1 MTRYEFFNNLAKFK
15 KNELK
20 HASQYNYYNKIDKYY
35 PDGTARYFYTKA
47 EWDAYQD
54 GINQGNYKN
63 EQAKKKVAEDRN
75 NMSGYASWKKKE
87 DEKKRIEKQTQ
98 QQINNNVEASKH
110 EGDRYDKKDNTPV
123 KTSSKSSSSM
133 QDSINK
139 SRETFRDL
147 YKKAE
152 EKEKYTTLQKAGDK
166 AKDIANEL
174 YEHKDEIVQKA
185 NSILKLAD
193 QKVNDFM
200 GKFTEDLPPELKN
213 KLQDILNDVKD
224 YAGDLIDKFNNI
236 GDEQIANV
244 NDLLD
249 KLVSIVQDKLDK
261 YANELSDI
269 YQKFKDKINPV
280 FKDENGNINWK
291 LFLPLFAGASLLQ
304 FMATHPDECYA
315 VFSKIYDVG
324 KKAFNFIDEKS
335 NGKFSKALSEVP
347 KLIDRYWAYKNLEK
361 QGLGTF
367 TTVDENGNRVSYLD
381 YAFNNYI
388 KATNDSGL
396 ATMLTEAIKK
406 S

>member
-1 MTRYEFFNNLAKFK
+1 MEDIMNRIDFYTNLAKFK
-15 KNELK
+15 KKDGELK
-20 HASQYNYYNKIDKYY
+20 HASQYNYYNKLDKYY
-35 PDGTARYFYTKA
+35 PDGSARYFYTKA

-75 NMSGYASWKKKE
+75 DMSGYASWKKKE

-98 QQINNNVEASKH
+98 QQINNNAEASKH
-110 EGDRYDKKDNTPV
+110 EGDRYIEKNKELNKAISGRESAIKKSQSANQNSGKDKG
-123 KTSSKSSSSM
+123 
-133 QDSINK
+133 I
-139 SRETFRDL
+139 
-147 YKKAE
+147 
-152 EKEKYTTLQKAGDK
+152 TT
-166 AKDIANEL
+166 EL
-174 YEHKDEIVQKA
+174 YEHKDEIIKKA
-185 NSILKLAD
+185 NSYLKLAD
-193 QKVNDFM
+193 EKVNDFIN
-200 GKFTEDLPPELKN
+200 KFTEDFPPELKN
-213 KLQDILNDVKD
+213 KLQDVLNDVKD
-224 YAGDLIDKFNNI
+224 YAGDLIDKIIEASDNPISNI
-236 GDEQIANV
+236 

-249 KLVSIVQDKLDK
+249 KLISKVQDKLDK
-261 YANELSDI
+261 YVDELSDI

-304 FMATHPDECYA
+304 FIATHPDECYA

-335 NGKFSKALSEVP
+335 NGKFSQALSEIP
-347 KLIDRYWAYKNLEK
+347 KMIDRYAVYKRLEK

-367 TTVDENGNRVSYLD
+367 TTVDDNGNRVSYLD

-388 KATNDSGL
+388 NATDDTGL
-396 ATMLTEAIKK
+396 ATMIAEGMKK

>member
-20 HASQYNYYNKIDKYY
+20 HASQYNYYNKLDKYY

-54 GINQGNYKN
+54 GINQENYKN

-75 NMSGYASWKKKE
+75 DMSGYASWKKKE
-87 DEKKRIEKQTQ
+87 DEKKRVEKQAQ
-98 QQINNNVEASKH
+98 QQINNNAEASKH

-139 SRETFRDL
+139 SRETFREL

-152 EKEKYTTLQKAGDK
+152 DKEKNEIVEKG
-166 AKDIANEL
+166 KDIAAEL

-213 KLQDILNDVKD
+213 KLQDILNDVKG

-315 VFSKIYDVG
+315 IFSKIYDVG

-335 NGKFSKALSEVP
+335 NGKFSQALSQVP
-347 KLIDRYWAYKNLEK
+347 KLIDRYLTYKNLEK

-367 TTVDENGNRVSYLD
+367 TTVDDDGNRVSYLD
-381 YAFNNYI
+381 YAFNNYV

>member
-20 HASQYNYYNKIDKYY
+20 HASQYNYYNKLDKYY

-75 NMSGYASWKKKE
+75 DMSGYASWKKKE
-87 DEKKRIEKQTQ
+87 DEKKRVEKQTQ
-98 QQINNNVEASKH
+98 QQINNNAEASKH
-110 EGDRYDKKDNTPV
+110 EGDRYL

-152 EKEKYTTLQKAGDK
+152 DKE
-166 AKDIANEL
+166 KDIANKQL
-174 YEHKDEIVQKA
+174 YEYKDEIIKKA
-185 NSILKLAD
+185 NSYLKLAD
-193 QKVNDFM
+193 QKVSDFM

-213 KLQDILNDVKD
+213 KLQDILNDVKG

-236 GDEQIANV
+236 GDEQISNV

-249 KLVSIVQDKLDK
+249 KLISIVQDKLDK

-280 FKDENGNINWK
+280 FKDKNGNINWK

-315 VFSKIYDVG
+315 IFSKIYDVG

-335 NGKFSKALSEVP
+335 NGKFSQALSQVP
-347 KLIDRYWAYKNLEK
+347 KLIDRYWTYKNFEK

-367 TTVDENGNRVSYLD
+367 HVIDQNGNKVTYLD

-388 KATNDSGL
+388 NATDDTGL
-396 ATMLTEAIKK
+396 ATMLTEGMKK

>member
-20 HASQYNYYNKIDKYY
+20 HASQYNYYNKLDKYY
-35 PDGTARYFYTKA
+35 PDGSARYFYTKA

-63 EQAKKKVAEDRN
+63 EQAKKKMAEDRN
-75 NMSGYASWKKKE
+75 DMSGYASWKKKE
-87 DEKKRIEKQTQ
+87 NEKKRAEKQTQ
-98 QQINNNVEASKH
+98 QQINNNAEASKH
-110 EGDRYDKKDNTPV
+110 EGDRYNKKDNTPV

-152 EKEKYTTLQKAGDK
+152 DKEN
-166 AKDIANEL
+166 AKL
-174 YEHKDEIVQKA
+174 YEHKDEIVKKA
-185 NSILKLAD
+185 NSFLKLAD

-213 KLQDILNDVKD
+213 KLQDILNDVKG

-269 YQKFKDKINPV
+269 YQNFKDKINPV

-315 VFSKIYDVG
+315 VFSKIYDIG

-335 NGKFSKALSEVP
+335 NGKFSQALSQVP
-347 KLIDRYWAYKNLEK
+347 KLIDRYWTYKNLEK

-367 TTVDENGNRVSYLD
+367 TTIDDDGNRVSYLD
-381 YAFNNYI
+381 YAFNNYV

-396 ATMLTEAIKK
+396 ATMLAGGIKK

>member
-75 NMSGYASWKKKE
+75 DMSGYASWKKKE
-87 DEKKRIEKQTQ
+87 DEKKRVEKQTQ

-110 EGDRYDKKDNTPV
+110 EGDRYNKKDNTPV

-133 QDSINK
+133 QDFINK

-152 EKEKYTTLQKAGDK
+152 EKEK
-166 AKDIANEL
+166 DIANKQL
-174 YEHKDEIVQKA
+174 YEHKDEIIKKA
-185 NSILKLAD
+185 NSYLKLAD

-213 KLQDILNDVKD
+213 KLQDILNDVKG

-236 GDEQIANV
+236 GDEQISNV

-269 YQKFKDKINPV
+269 YQNFKDKINPV

-315 VFSKIYDVG
+315 IFSKIYDVG

-347 KLIDRYWAYKNLEK
+347 KLIDRYWTYKNLEK

-367 TTVDENGNRVSYLD
+367 TTVDDNGNRVSYLD
-381 YAFNNYI
+381 YAFNNYV

>member
-20 HASQYNYYNKIDKYY
+20 HASQYNYYNKLDKYY

-75 NMSGYASWKKKE
+75 DMSGYASWKKKE

-98 QQINNNVEASKH
+98 QQINNNAEASKH
-110 EGDRYDKKDNTPV
+110 EGDRYNKKDNTPV

-139 SRETFRDL
+139 SRETFREL

-152 EKEKYTTLQKAGDK
+152 DKEKNEIVEKGKGITA
-166 AKDIANEL
+166 EL

-193 QKVNDFM
+193 QKVNDFL

-213 KLQDILNDVKD
+213 KLQDILNDVKG

-236 GDEQIANV
+236 GDEQIANI

-249 KLVSIVQDKLDK
+249 KLISKVQDKLDK

-269 YQKFKDKINPV
+269 YQNFKDKINPV

-315 VFSKIYDVG
+315 IFSKIYDVG

-335 NGKFSKALSEVP
+335 NGKFSQALSQVP
-347 KLIDRYWAYKNLEK
+347 KLIDRYLTYKNLEK

-367 TTVDENGNRVSYLD
+367 TTVDDNGNRVSYLD
-381 YAFNNYI
+381 YAFNNYV

-396 ATMLTEAIKK
+396 ATMLVGGIKK